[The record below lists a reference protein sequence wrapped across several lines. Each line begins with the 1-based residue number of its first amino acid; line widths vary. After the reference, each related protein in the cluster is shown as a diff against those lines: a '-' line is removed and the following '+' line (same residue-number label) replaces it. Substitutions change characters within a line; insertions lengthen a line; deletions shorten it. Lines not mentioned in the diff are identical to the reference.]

1 MRNLKTAVLAAVLLT
16 LWTTD
21 AVVIGKVTVDPNTP
35 DKVVRPDTRVD
46 QKVTYSAKR
55 RFVWRILA
63 DLSKSSGVTLN
74 AGYNDQDWQVRDRRM
89 TVKVKDVPLRELMD
103 SVARTMKFLWKAEGD
118 PAKPSYR
125 LYMDRRAVLLV
136 EAEKARQANL
146 IETMQSR
153 ARERLLNSI
162 EHAAGSNQA
171 EIEQLRERD
180 PYTYVLAKS
189 GIAAGIVQLFSA
201 CPDARKKL
209 ASGERVKYVPSLSPD
224 TVAALHKIGTGMAAY
239 SDSPAGSHNQGTGNI
254 ANVLLNNFDGLDR
267 QLIGQIT
274 IYYQN
279 ENQSQSE
286 LMLWD
291 PTSARAQVEGARI
304 AGLWESTPDQYQKVN
319 DEYDRLIA
327 SIAPPDWTTMQA
339 DTTEPAAKHPDDP
352 DLKREIDL
360 TLEPERKYT
369 YEDFEDLIA
378 DKCKLN
384 VVAEAYVGDL
394 PTRSLGPLKVETV
407 GKLLGLLEDAT
418 ESNWWKR
425 GGIVEVRSRHWYEAR
440 QWQIPEA
447 WIDRWRETFKTT
459 GTLDI
464 DDLSKMAALTWDQIV
479 DNVLADPVLTNGQ
492 GHGSELNGIFSRNML
507 ELTIYG
513 TLTRRQKAL
522 IFSKR
527 GLDLLRVPAVQ
538 SILSDTEGTWM
549 DLSKLSRFSVIGKRE
564 RKGAA
569 WAYHFNVTAE
579 NGGEVES
586 PRIDLTTPL
595 YVQQKQGAKPQSVPA
610 K

>member
-21 AVVIGKVTVDPNTP
+21 AVGIGKVTVDPNTP

-55 RFVWRILA
+55 QFVWRILA
-63 DLSKSSGVTLN
+63 DLSKSSGVTLS

-89 TVKVKDVPLRELMD
+89 TVTVKDVPLRELMD

-162 EHAAGSNQA
+162 EYAAGSNQA

-189 GIAAGIVQLFSA
+189 GIAAGIAQLFSA
-201 CPDARKKL
+201 CPDARKIL
-209 ASGERVKYVPSLSPD
+209 ASGERVKYVPSLSPEAA
-224 TVAALHKIGTGMAAY
+224 AALHKIGTGMAAY
-239 SDSPAGSHNQGTGNI
+239 SDSPTGSHNQGTDNI

-291 PTSARAQVEGARI
+291 PTSAKAQIEGARV
-304 AGLWESTPDQYQKVN
+304 AALWDATPDEYQSIN
-319 DEYDRLIA
+319 DEYDLRMK
-327 SIAPPDWTTMQA
+327 SIKPPDWAVLPA
-339 DTTEPAAKHPDDP
+339 DSVEPVAKHPDDSERERAIELA
-352 DLKREIDL
+352 LKDG
-360 TLEPERKYT
+360 TDYGH
-369 YEDFEDLIA
+369 EDLA
-378 DKCKLN
+378 ELLAEKCGAN
-384 VVAEAYVGDL
+384 VVAESYVGGLPQASPGAVKMKSIRQLLDL
-394 PTRSLGPLKVETV
+394 MQDETQC
-407 GKLLGLLEDAT
+407 
-418 ESNWWKR
+418 NWWKR
-425 GGIVEVRSRHWYEAR
+425 GSIIEIRSRHWYEAR
-440 QWQIPEA
+440 TWQIPEA
-447 WIDRWRETFKTT
+447 WLERWRQTFKTT

-464 DDLSKMAALTWDQIV
+464 DDLSSIANLTWDQLYF
-479 DNVLADPVLTNGQ
+479 NVLQDEVLTNGE
-492 GHGSELNGIFSRNML
+492 GHGADIAEIMQNSDVLL
-507 ELTIYG
+507 AAYG
-513 TLTRRQKAL
+513 RLTRRQKAYM
-522 IFSKR
+522 FSKR
-527 GLDLLRVPAVQ
+527 GLDVLSLPNRQKVLGELETGLDFSAVDKIIIGARKHAKGKAWEYRFDFATDEELPQELLR
-538 SILSDTEGTWM
+538 
-549 DLSKLSRFSVIGKRE
+549 F
-564 RKGAA
+564 
-569 WAYHFNVTAE
+569 
-579 NGGEVES
+579 
-586 PRIDLTTPL
+586 TTPL
-595 YVQQKQGAKPQSVPA
+595 YVEPKRKESSAAK
-610 K
+610 